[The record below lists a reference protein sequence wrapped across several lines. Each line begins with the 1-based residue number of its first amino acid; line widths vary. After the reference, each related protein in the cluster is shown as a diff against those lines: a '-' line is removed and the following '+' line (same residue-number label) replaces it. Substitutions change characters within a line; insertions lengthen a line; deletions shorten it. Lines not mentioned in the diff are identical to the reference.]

1 MYHYYSYKPKSK
13 IRPVEYNS
21 CDNPYKYSEAGWRF
35 KKEFE
40 HFKKKY
46 AEYYI
51 EQLSDG
57 TYVKH
62 RNQG

>member
-1 MYHYYSYKPKSK
+1 MYHYYDYKPKSK

-51 EQLSDG
+51 E
-57 TYVKH
+57 
-62 RNQG
+62 